1 MVIVYAT
8 LIIKEKKNIEDV
20 PKILREQVKEVLV
33 EMGLPELTFKEVD

>member
-8 LIIKEKKNIEDV
+8 LIIKEKKKIEDV
-20 PKILREQVKEVLV
+20 PKIIREQVKEVLV